1 MTDPNQNAQKSI
13 LVVDDNEAN
22 LNLLVLMLQRLGCAV
37 SSARNGRDALDR
49 LTEGNFDLVVL
60 DLQMPDIDGF
70 EAARRIRDENSSVA
84 NRKVP
89 ILAVTAHASD
99 YYKRL
104 CFDAGMDAFLPKP
117 VRMADLSTV
126 VNRWTIPGVCDS
138 CPS

>member
-1 MTDPNQNAQKSI
+1 MIAPNQKGQDTKKSI

-22 LNLLVLMLQRLGCAV
+22 LHLLVLMLERLGCVV
-37 SSARNGRDALDR
+37 SSARNGREALER
-49 LTEGNFDLVVL
+49 LAVGNFDLVVL

-104 CFDAGMDAFLPKP
+104 CFDVGMDAFLPKP
-117 VRMADLSTV
+117 VRMAELSNV
-126 VNRWTIPGVCDS
+126 VNRWAISSAV
-138 CPS
+138 